1 MFPSAGSGVQWPNG
15 SAKSLLRRRRGT
27 DSGAHRAARLLNRTA
42 VGRGDGF
49 RASDRSRGRE
59 SYTAGHGLFGLPVVL
74 AGADWLVELSAS
86 FARHSPAFSALP

>member
-1 MFPSAGSGVQWPNG
+1 MVRRNLCSGGEEGQTPALIELPDCLIERQWEE
-15 SAKSLLRRRRGT
+15 
-27 DSGAHRAARLLNRTA
+27 
-42 VGRGDGF
+42 GRF

>member
-1 MFPSAGSGVQWPNG
+1 MAEWFGEISAPEE
-15 SAKSLLRRRRGT
+15 KRDRL
-27 DSGAHRAARLLNRTA
+27 GAHRAARLLNRTA